1 MHLDIPISTAKDIG
15 HSGLGGRKVVSI
27 NFKLI
32 P

>member
-1 MHLDIPISTAKDIG
+1 MRLSVSASIAKDVG
-15 HSGLGGRKVVSI
+15 YLSLGGRKVVSI